1 MIVDNSAVNM
11 SELVTLNNHE
21 FSLISVEYLGKT
33 EIIGGEKIQE
43 S

>member
-21 FSLISVEYLGKT
+21 FSLIPVEYTGKT
-33 EIIGGEKIQE
+33 EIIVGEKIQE